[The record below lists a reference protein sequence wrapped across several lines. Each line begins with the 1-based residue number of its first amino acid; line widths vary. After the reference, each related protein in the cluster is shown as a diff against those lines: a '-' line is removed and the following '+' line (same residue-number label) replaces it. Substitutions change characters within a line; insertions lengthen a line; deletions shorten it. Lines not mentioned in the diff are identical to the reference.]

1 MIHFK
6 KNISAV
12 LASMLMASSAFC
24 FTSSAEKTPI
34 WAGHV
39 YGSNRLETS
48 IKASDYV
55 QNTKMLVV
63 ASGRNYSDSLSAYN
77 IASKYNARL
86 LLVGKNSN
94 IKDEMRK
101 HNLKKVFIVGGE
113 NIVGKR
119 PIDTLKEGQREY
131 HRNTQYKVLAGKN
144 RYETN
149 EITLREGGFNKVG
162 VADGRNFP
170 DALAS
175 FGLLRKHNLGLMLVK
190 GNKPYTTNRTVVY
203 TFGGP
208 SSVITD
214 GGKRIYGKNRYETC
228 DVINR
233 EVKDVSVTA
242 ITSGKHF
249 ADALSSI
256 NLVIG
261 YKNASLLLV
270 DSPKISLDK
279 KKLVRNAKVNYVVGG
294 TIDKDIQNRINRRFA
309 GEIPGDKIPDKKDE
323 KAVKKSSKV
332 LYKENDENR
341 NPSDKYLNA
350 ESEINISEEVIQ
362 NK

>member
-1 MIHFK
+1 MIRFK
-6 KNISAV
+6 RNISAV
-12 LASMLMASSAFC
+12 LSAMLIMSSALGVH
-24 FTSSAEKTPI
+24 AAADGPI

-63 ASGRNYSDSLSAYN
+63 ASGRNYADSLSAYN
-77 IASKYNARL
+77 VASRYNARL

-101 HNLKKVFIVGGE
+101 HNLKKVFVVGGE
-113 NIVGKR
+113 NVVGKR

-131 HRNTQYKVLAGKN
+131 NRSTQYKVLAGKN

-149 EITLREGGFNKVG
+149 EITLREGGFNRVG
-162 VADGRNFP
+162 VADGRDFP

-175 FGLLRKHNLGLMLVK
+175 FGLLRKNNLGLMLVK
-190 GNKPYTTNRTVVY
+190 GNKPYTTDRTVVY
-203 TFGGP
+203 TFGGK

-214 GGKRIYGKNRYETC
+214 GGKRISGKNRYDTC
-228 DVINR
+228 DKIND
-233 EVKDVSVTA
+233 EMKDIKITA
-242 ITSGKHF
+242 ITSGKNF

-256 NLVIG
+256 NLVVG
-261 YKNASLLLV
+261 YKDASLLLV
-270 DSPKISLDK
+270 DSPKISLNK

-294 TIDKDIQNRINRRFA
+294 TIDKDIHNRINRRFS
-309 GEIPGDKIPDKKDE
+309 GEIPGDKLPEKKE
-323 KAVKKSSKV
+323 TPSAVKKSSRDTI
-332 LYKENDENR
+332 EESIETI
-341 NPSDKYLNA
+341 PSD
-350 ESEINISEEVIQ
+350 SGISEEVIEF
-362 NK
+362 